1 MPLFFIVT
9 GLFISEYVRTEDGGF
24 VEWWRLRARKDFAR
38 LIIPALFTM
47 AFILIV
53 SSLSFIL
60 NDTYLKNP
68 IELICNNAPDGKLNY
83 INMLG
88 NLWFLFALFFAK
100 QFFFVLRYLIGKKVL
115 PVVCFGRCMCVA
127 FCVDWILYQKARRG
141 GDWDST
147 LVLPDYTVLGN
158 FYFLGKRQDW
168 CYASGLLSS
177 LYCFGMWGHIVLLSC
192 VKIYIEQDCVY

>member
-1 MPLFFIVT
+1 MEQCPWWETELHQYVGKPLVSFCTFLCQAVFLCIKIFDWKKSTASCMPCDWYDCYCYT
-9 GLFISEYVRTEDGGF
+9 TMDR
-24 VEWWRLRARKDFAR
+24 
-38 LIIPALFTM
+38 FT
-47 AFILIV
+47 IW
-53 SSLSFIL
+53 
-60 NDTYLKNP
+60 T
-68 IELICNNAPDGKLNY
+68 
-83 INMLG
+83 
-88 NLWFLFALFFAK
+88 
-100 QFFFVLRYLIGKKVL
+100 
-115 PVVCFGRCMCVA
+115 FGRCMCVA

-147 LVLPDYTVLGN
+147 LVLPDYTVLGD